1 MTRVTEGLVQRADF
15 CDTDLKLLFY
25 ENVIFT
31 IFSLSDKNN
40 QFMQLFLSG
49 SVTVYSCF
57 IDPRKDFLYMVLVR
71 YCLKKLP

>member
-31 IFSLSDKNN
+31 IFSLSDKSN
-40 QFMQLFLSG
+40 QFIQLFLSG

-57 IDPRKDFLYMVLVR
+57 INPRKNFLYAFLVR
-71 YCLKKLP
+71 ACLEKLP